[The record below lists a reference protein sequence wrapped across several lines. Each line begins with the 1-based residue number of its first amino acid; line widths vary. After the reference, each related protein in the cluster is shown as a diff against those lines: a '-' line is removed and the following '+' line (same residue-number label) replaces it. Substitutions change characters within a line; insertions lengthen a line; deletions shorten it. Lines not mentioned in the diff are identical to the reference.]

1 LAGWHIPCLSEI
13 RIRND
18 FSLKIKLG
26 LSINGEISMYGP
38 AADKLSSYF
47 DTIMKTFEESEQD
60 RSMANRALIIDD
72 DREALNLLTFYLTSD
87 GFTVDSAVNGSKGLD
102 LAKVNEY
109 DVILTDLNLPDING
123 IEMVRRSREIS
134 PATEIIVVTGEDSAE
149 KAIEA
154 TRVGAFGYI
163 VKDGNYQGLMVDVR
177 NAVERKQ
184 QTLINSR
191 QAREIEE
198 LRGRLSSR
206 TSYEGV
212 IGGARSM
219 QNIYEIIENVA
230 ESDANILIL
239 GESGTGKEVIANA
252 VHYKSHRAGK
262 PFVKVNCSALPKDLI
277 ESQLFG
283 HVKGSF
289 TGANSDKVG
298 FIGQAAGG
306 SLLLDEIGEMPIDL
320 QPKLLRV
327 LQEKVFYRVG
337 SDKPQEADFR
347 LICSTNRDPFEAIQ
361 DGNLREDLY
370 YRINTIE
377 IKIPSL
383 RERMEDVPMLA
394 EHFLEMY
401 AEKYKRDKMKF
412 SQSAYNQMLNY
423 AWRGNVREL
432 QHVIERAILLSKGS
446 TIDFV
451 DIQHDPDGGH
461 TMIPPVQGKTA
472 DNGSSQSDMS
482 PVLNFQVTDT
492 RDLAGM
498 SGDDLFEEIGKMVVD
513 SLSEPIEG
521 DEQNDVFNNIESGVV
536 LAALR
541 RTRGNKQAAANL
553 LGLYRPRLY
562 GMIKRHKL
570 EERV

>member
-1 LAGWHIPCLSEI
+1 
-13 RIRND
+13 
-18 FSLKIKLG
+18 
-26 LSINGEISMYGP
+26 
-38 AADKLSSYF
+38 
-47 DTIMKTFEESEQD
+47 MKTSHESENP
-60 RSMANRALIIDD
+60 RTMANRALIIDD
-72 DREALNLLTFYLTSD
+72 DRLALELLTFHLKSD
-87 GFTVDSAVNGSKGLD
+87 GITVDSAENGTEGLE
-102 LAKVNEY
+102 LARSNEY
-109 DVILTDLNLPDING
+109 DIILTDLNLPDING
-123 IEMVRRSREIS
+123 IEMVRRSKEIS

-177 NAVERKQ
+177 NAIERKQ
-184 QTLINSR
+184 QTLINSQ

-198 LRGRLSSR
+198 LRGRLTSR

-252 VHYKSHRAGK
+252 VHYKSHRSGK

-283 HVKGSF
+283 HIKGSF

-298 FIGQAAGG
+298 FIGQASGG
-306 SLLLDEIGEMPIDL
+306 SLLLDEIGEMPVDL

-347 LICSTNRDPFEAIQ
+347 LICSTNRNPFEAIQ

-401 AEKYKRDKMKF
+401 GEKYKREKLKF
-412 SQSAYNQMLNY
+412 SQAAYNQMLNY
-423 AWRGNVREL
+423 SWRGNVREL
-432 QHVIERAILLSKGS
+432 QHVIERAILLSRGNTIDKLDIRLDPSAPAITPVEFDVTSVAGSNGGS
-446 TIDFV
+446 TYSATPAPV
-451 DIQHDPDGGH
+451 RLDPH
-461 TMIPPVQGKTA
+461 
-472 DNGSSQSDMS
+472 
-482 PVLNFQVTDT
+482 L
-492 RDLAGM
+492 
-498 SGDDLFEEIGKMVVD
+498 SGDELFEEIGKLVVD
-513 SLSEPIEG
+513 SLEEPTEG
-521 DEQNDVFNNIESGVV
+521 EMQNDVFNGIESGVV
-536 LAALR
+536 LAALK

-562 GMIKRHKL
+562 GMIKRHNL
-570 EERV
+570 EARV

>member
-1 LAGWHIPCLSEI
+1 MQENPQA
-13 RIRND
+13 
-18 FSLKIKLG
+18 K
-26 LSINGEISMYGP
+26 
-38 AADKLSSYF
+38 
-47 DTIMKTFEESEQD
+47 KT
-60 RSMANRALIIDD
+60 MANRALIVDD
-72 DREALNLLTFYLTSD
+72 DKLALDLLAFHLSSD
-87 GFTVDSAVNGSKGLD
+87 GFQVDSAEMGAKGLD
-102 LAKVNEY
+102 FARANEY

-123 IEMVRRSREIS
+123 IEMVRRSKEIS

-154 TRVGAFGYI
+154 TRMGAFGYI

-184 QTLINSR
+184 QTLINSQ

-198 LRGRLSSR
+198 LRGRLTSR

-252 VHYKSHRAGK
+252 IHYKSHRSGK

-283 HVKGSF
+283 HIKGSF

-298 FIGQAAGG
+298 FIGQASGG

-347 LICSTNRDPFEAIQ
+347 LICSTNRLPFEAIQ

-383 RERMEDVPMLA
+383 RDRMEDVPMLA

-401 AEKYKRDKMKF
+401 GEKYNRGKIRF
-412 SQSAYNQMLNY
+412 AQSAYNQMLNY
-423 AWRGNVREL
+423 SWRGNVREL
-432 QHVIERAILLSKGS
+432 QHVIERAILLSKS
-446 TIDFV
+446 DTIDSLDIRV
-451 DIQHDPDGGH
+451 DPSA
-461 TMIPPVQGKTA
+461 MPVQNGDQDGSMPANAAAAFTMPSP
-472 DNGSSQSDMS
+472 NGS
-482 PVLNFQVTDT
+482 VLPL
-492 RDLAGM
+492 DLGGEA
-498 SGDDLFEEIGKMVVD
+498 LFEEFGKLVVD
-513 SLSEPIEG
+513 RLNEPAEG
-521 DEQNDVFNNIESGVV
+521 TEQADVFNSLESGIV

-562 GMIKRHKL
+562 GMIKRHNL

>member
-1 LAGWHIPCLSEI
+1 
-13 RIRND
+13 
-18 FSLKIKLG
+18 
-26 LSINGEISMYGP
+26 
-38 AADKLSSYF
+38 
-47 DTIMKTFEESEQD
+47 
-60 RSMANRALIIDD
+60 MANRALIVDD
-72 DREALNLLTFYLTSD
+72 DKLALDLLAFHLTSD
-87 GFTVDSAVNGSKGLD
+87 GFTVDSAEIGSKGLD
-102 LAKVNEY
+102 LARSNEY

-123 IEMVRRSREIS
+123 IEMVKRSKEIS

-154 TRVGAFGYI
+154 TRMGAFGYI

-184 QTLINSR
+184 QTLINSQ

-198 LRGRLSSR
+198 LRGRLTSR
-206 TSYEGV
+206 NSYEGV

-252 VHYKSHRAGK
+252 VHYKSHRSVK

-283 HVKGSF
+283 HIKGSF

-298 FIGQAAGG
+298 FIGQASGG

-337 SDKPQEADFR
+337 SDKPQDADFR
-347 LICSTNRDPFEAIQ
+347 LVCSTNRNPFEAIQ

-401 AEKYKRDKMKF
+401 GEKYKRDKIRF
-412 SQSAYNQMLNY
+412 SQTAYNQMLNY
-423 AWRGNVREL
+423 SWRGNVREL
-432 QHVIERAILLSKGS
+432 QHVIERAILLSKS
-446 TIDFV
+446 DTIDSLDIRV
-451 DIQHDPDGGH
+451 DPSAI
-461 TMIPPVQGKTA
+461 PVQNTDSVNGAPMPTTSFAMPASNGTA
-472 DNGSSQSDMS
+472 LA
-482 PVLNFQVTDT
+482 P
-492 RDLAGM
+492 DL
-498 SGDDLFEEIGKMVVD
+498 SGEALFEEFGKLVVD
-513 SLSEPIEG
+513 RLDDPADG
-521 DEQNDVFNNIESGVV
+521 TEQSDVFNSLESGIV

-562 GMIKRHKL
+562 GMIKRHNL
-570 EERV
+570 D

>member
-1 LAGWHIPCLSEI
+1 
-13 RIRND
+13 
-18 FSLKIKLG
+18 
-26 LSINGEISMYGP
+26 
-38 AADKLSSYF
+38 
-47 DTIMKTFEESEQD
+47 
-60 RSMANRALIIDD
+60 MANRALIIDD
-72 DREALNLLTFYLTSD
+72 DRLALELLTFHLTSD
-87 GFTVDSAVNGSKGLD
+87 DFTVDSAETGTKGLD

-123 IEMVRRSREIS
+123 IEMVRRSKEIS
-134 PATEIIVVTGEDSAE
+134 PPTEIIVVTGEDSAE

-177 NAVERKQ
+177 NAVERKK
-184 QTLINSR
+184 QTLINSQ

-252 VHYKSHRAGK
+252 IHYKSHRAGK

-283 HVKGSF
+283 HIKGSF

-298 FIGQAAGG
+298 FIGQASGG

-347 LICSTNRDPFEAIQ
+347 LICSTNRLPFEAIQ
-361 DGNLREDLY
+361 EGNLREDLY

-377 IKIPSL
+377 IKIPPL

-401 AEKYKRDKMKF
+401 AEKYKRDRMKF

-423 AWRGNVREL
+423 TWRGNVREL
-432 QHVIERAILLSKGS
+432 QHVIERAILLSRGS
-446 TIDFV
+446 TIDSLDIRV
-451 DIQHDPDGGH
+451 DPSAPPPPMNIQV
-461 TMIPPVQGKTA
+461 PVPSV
-472 DNGSSQSDMS
+472 DNGGSAI
-482 PVLNFQVTDT
+482 PVFNH
-492 RDLAGM
+492 GM
-498 SGDDLFEEIGKMVVD
+498 SIDSNLTGDELFEEIGKLVVD
-513 SLSEPIEG
+513 RLEEPAEG
-521 DEQNDVFNNIESGVV
+521 GEQNDVFNELESGVV

-562 GMIKRHKL
+562 GMIKRHNL